1 MKELH
6 MEQSTCPS
14 PILKAKSVNHPLVKN
29 IRFQEYDVYC
39 GRPRKGSTSLLGNP
53 FVIGPDGTREEVIA
67 KHIAYADYRFEH
79 DPEFKA
85 AVLALKGKKLGCFC
99 NPQACHCTKLAELAN
114 SV

>member
-1 MKELH
+1 

-14 PILKAKSVNHPLVKN
+14 QTLKAKSVNHPLVKN

-53 FVIGPDGTREEVIA
+53 FVIGPDGSREEVIA
-67 KHIAYADYRFEH
+67 KYIAYADYEFEH
-79 DPEFKA
+79 NPEFKA

-99 NPQACHCTKLAELAN
+99 NPQKCHASWLAERAN
-114 SV
+114 PI